1 MKCYLKRFDGRK
13 RLVELPEGTREI
25 AGVEVT
31 GDEVL
36 VYPFFCDPW
45 DEDRMYDY
53 LEGSFLRVW
62 KDGKWIDKEDG
73 Q

>member
-1 MKCYLKRFDGRK
+1 MKCYLKRFDGHS
-13 RLVELPEGTREI
+13 RLVKLPEDTREI
-25 AGVEVT
+25 AGVVVS

-45 DEDRMYDY
+45 DEYRIDDY

-62 KDGKWIDKEDG
+62 KEGEWIDKEDEK
-73 Q
+73 